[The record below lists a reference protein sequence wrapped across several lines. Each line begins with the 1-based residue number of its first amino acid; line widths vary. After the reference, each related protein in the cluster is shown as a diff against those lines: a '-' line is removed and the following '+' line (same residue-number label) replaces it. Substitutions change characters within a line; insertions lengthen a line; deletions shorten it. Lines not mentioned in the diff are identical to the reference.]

1 MMVRMS
7 FFYLMII
14 EFPSHSHHNV
24 KKCALRLFLLKSD
37 VSLLKRPC
45 F

>member
-1 MMVRMS
+1 MMVSMS
-7 FFYLMII
+7 FFSLMII
-14 EFPSHSHHNV
+14 EFPSPCHHNV
-24 KKCALRLFLLKSD
+24 KKCALGLFLLKSD